1 MVLKRLTVR
10 GSIVGTRADLR
21 EALEFAARG
30 EIEVAYET
38 RRLEDINEIFDDLK
52 RGTIT
57 GRIVLDFGA
66 DRENTRAV
74 LEERELATV

>member
-1 MVLKRLTVR
+1 VR

-38 RRLEDINEIFDDLK
+38 RRLEEVNEIFEELK
-52 RGTIT
+52 AGAVN
-57 GRIVLDFGA
+57 GRIVLDFRSA
-66 DRENTRAV
+66 AP
-74 LEERELATV
+74 LPQERHVEAAAISA